1 MTVTARVVGAKAVAA
16 GFNNMSRTA
25 PAKARRVVRHYGLL
39 LQTKVKGN
47 ASGRPGPNA
56 PTGDYRRS
64 IGLRT
69 YGSGTMAIAEVGTNS
84 AQGRRL
90 ELGFVG
96 VDSLGRQYNQPPYP
110 HFGPAVEAIEPAFTQ
125 AVADELTER
134 A

>member
-1 MTVTARVVGAKAVAA
+1 MSVTARVVGAKAVAT
-16 GFNNMSRTA
+16 GFTDMSRKT
-25 PAKARRVVRHYGLL
+25 PAKARRVVRHYGML
-39 LQTKVKGN
+39 LQTRVKGN

-64 IGLRT
+64 IALRV
-69 YGSGTMAIAEVGTNS
+69 YGSGNMEIAEVGTNS

-96 VDSLGRQYNQPPYP
+96 TDSLGRHYNQPPYP
-110 HFGPAVEAIEPAFTQ
+110 HFGPAVETIEPAFVQ
-125 AVADELTER
+125 AVANELTGR